1 MFLPAYP
8 PFDLTAVARSHG
20 WVQLPPFAETPDG
33 VGLTYLDHLSS
44 GRVTLLTL
52 RPAAGGVAIHLEE
65 GLTEAERQEAAA
77 HVAWM
82 LDVERDLTPFYQLA
96 QAEPK
101 LAHVVA
107 GAHGR
112 LLRSPGLFE
121 DTVKTILTTNTTWS
135 GTIRMTQALVQRFG
149 APWPADPN
157 RRAFPTPATLAEADV
172 DTLRTQVRLG
182 YRAPYILE
190 LARALA
196 EGTLDL
202 ETLKNPALSTADVR
216 RRLLAIKGVG
226 GYAAANLLL
235 ILGRS
240 DFIPIDSYAYKLVS
254 QEWYNGQPVKPA
266 QIEAAFAHW
275 GNWKGLAFWFWK
287 WGV

>member
-20 WVQLPPFAETPDG
+20 WVQLPPFAEAADG
-33 VGLTYLDHLSS
+33 AGLMYLDHLTT
-44 GRVTLLTL
+44 GRVTLLKL
-52 RPAAGGVAIHLEE
+52 QPAGGGVAIILEE
-65 GLTEAERQEAAA
+65 GLTEAERQESAS

-82 LDVERDLTPFYQLA
+82 VALERDLAPFYQLA

-112 LLRSPGLFE
+112 LLRSPSLFE

-135 GTIRMTQALVQRFG
+135 GTIRMTQALVQQFG
-149 APWPADPN
+149 APWPADPHQ
-157 RRAFPTPATLAEADV
+157 RAFPTPVALAEASLDA
-172 DTLRTQVRLG
+172 LRTHVRLG

-190 LARALA
+190 LAQAVAAGR
-196 EGTLDL
+196 LDL
-202 ETLKNPALSTADVR
+202 EALKDPELPTAEVR

-254 QEWYNGQPVKPA
+254 QEWYDGQPVTPA

-275 GNWKGLAFWFWK
+275 GDWKGLAFWFWD
-287 WGV
+287 WGA